1 MVCIFYKFYRISL
14 GVIMDTFF
22 NLFKRGWVK
31 TFFKYWVQPWH
42 SKGCIR

>member
-14 GVIMDTFF
+14 GVIMNTFLNF
-22 NLFKRGWVK
+22 FKRGWVK

-42 SKGCIR
+42 PKGSIR